1 MKRTRRNPTCPVNVA
16 IEVAGDPWSMLV
28 VRDIVF
34 YGKHTFGEFLASDE
48 RITTS
53 VLSDRLALLVREGV
67 LIKHQAPQDRRKELY
82 GLSEKGLALIPV
94 LIELANWGVSYGPE
108 VTADP
113 AWVAKA
119 ASDPQGLRALIQ
131 ETVRAGGTVW
141 RRPNSVA
148 AQLNNVASPRS

>member
-1 MKRTRRNPTCPVNVA
+1 
-16 IEVAGDPWSMLV
+16 MLV

-53 VLSDRLALLVREGV
+53 VLADRLALLMREGV
-67 LIKHQAPQDRRKELY
+67 LVKQRAPQDRRKEIY
-82 GLSEKGLALIPV
+82 GLSEKGLALIPL
-94 LIELANWGVSYGPE
+94 LIELADWGVSYGPE

-119 ASDPQGLRALIQ
+119 ASDPQGLRVLIQ
-131 ETVRAGGTVW
+131 ETVRAGGAVW
-141 RRPNSVA
+141 RGPNSVA
-148 AQLNNVASPRS
+148 AQLNNVASS